1 MKRII
6 VCIVIAVFLTTAL
19 YGCGNYGDA
28 RDSGTYSP
36 VETPR
41 ATATVTPDMSMDE
54 DDGIVNDRDGIIDSN
69 DTNGNHGTSGTSGN
83 AGGAGSTGS
92 TGNTGSTGSSGSS
105 GSSATGNSN
114 GGSTDSSPSVSSGNG
129 NS

>member
-6 VCIVIAVFLTTAL
+6 VCIVIAVFLTAAL

-28 RDSGTYSP
+28 RDNGTYSP
-36 VETPR
+36 VETPA
-41 ATATVTPDMSMDE
+41 ATVTVTPDMPMDE
-54 DDGIVNDRDGIIDSN
+54 DDGIVNDRDGIIDRN
-69 DTNGNHGTSGTSGN
+69 DTDGNHGTSGSTGN
-83 AGGAGSTGS
+83 AGS
-92 TGNTGSTGSSGSS
+92 TGNTGSTGSAGNNGSTGS
-105 GSSATGNSN
+105 VGSSAHGNSN